1 MNRSERG
8 PSRPM
13 NPARAGLA
21 LIGVAAAVFA
31 LASCG
36 LTSPNMAA
44 SRQPVP
50 AGPLGPVFP
59 GAGGDPPIECRGL
72 ARERCAALGA
82 IEDGTAGIRLEDIRR
97 VIVSCEGAPC
107 TANGGAFRI
116 DVVLKS
122 SEVREIGRGG
132 YGEFEQP

>member
-1 MNRSERG
+1 MNE
-8 PSRPM
+8 
-13 NPARAGLA
+13 ARAGLRA
-21 LIGVAAAVFA
+21 ICAVMVVLA

-36 LTSPNMAA
+36 VASPNVAV

-50 AGPLGPVFP
+50 PGPLGPVFP

-72 ARERCAALGA
+72 ARERCVAVGA

-122 SEVREIGRGG
+122 TEVREIGRGG